1 MPLDFEYAKELC
13 KRAMTSEM
21 SIASPKIAAGC
32 LLYQIVDD
40 EGTTGDVEKMG
51 ILEDILNLMKLSG
64 EEAIMMKDHAQKQ
77 SRGKADGF
85 HIGDKAVGNYCMEGT
100 YYPGIILEI
109 TDNGNSVL
117 IQYDDD
123 GSSELL
129 TKENVRPLEPAT
141 DILASQTTH
150 LSDEQALGMINTDEE
165 CLFEDYDLMARLAE
179 LKAKTGLSTDT
190 AAAAAL
196 YEQAAE
202 LAINAGKMSTANN
215 WSLLAAKL
223 AA

>member
-1 MPLDFEYAKELC
+1 MPPGFDYAKELC

-40 EGTTGDVEKMG
+40 EGTTGDVEKMR
-51 ILEDILNLMKLSG
+51 ILEDILNLMKQSG
-64 EEAIMMKDHAQKQ
+64 TMMKDHAQKQ
-77 SRGKADGF
+77 PRGKANGF

-100 YYPGIILEI
+100 YYPGNILDI

-129 TKENVRPLEPAT
+129 TNEYVRPLLDPAT

-179 LKAKTGLSTDT
+179 LKAKTGLSSD
-190 AAAAAL
+190 AAAL
-196 YEQAAE
+196 YEQATE
-202 LAINAGKMSTANN
+202 LAINAGKMSIANS
-215 WSLLAAKL
+215 WSLIAAELAA
-223 AA
+223 